1 LTAALP
7 IFYFSISAV
16 GVGVV
21 QVDGRS
27 QGHADAAA
35 PRECPAG
42 EPCAKKSG
50 TALPPLPGLDSSAV
64 TRAGFRVSRRLPTL
78 ASRPVVVAAP
88 RQIEPDSELAKLREL
103 AALKAQ
109 VSKRRG
115 ARAVELLL
123 AHLWRWCCGGTRS
136 NGGGW

>member
-1 LTAALP
+1 MPLLRANARPESRALLAQKLEKRL
-7 IFYFSISAV
+7 I
-16 GVGVV
+16 
-21 QVDGRS
+21 GRKLF
-27 QGHADAAA
+27 QEGTGRL
-35 PRECPAG
+35 PRLRG
-42 EPCAKKSG
+42 AKKSG